1 MSGKP
6 NNTKSTLFYRND
18 LIIMIALVVLIS
30 SFVLTSCTWQTSST
44 MPPPTF
50 TLSPTQTAIPP
61 TPTVTPTATIIYPE
75 PPFFAWVDPSLPQHL
90 ISEITQ
96 LDFLSAV
103 NQESSSQLKIN
114 QNPGP
119 EAGAWVYV
127 AVAPFYS
134 YLEEVNSDD
143 LLACWST
150 GVEES
155 MPFSHIL
162 VSEDSEET
170 LELLWGPADQGCVET
185 LDEADLSLQL
195 WIQKDAIAILP
206 FEGVSPEHKVLPIDS
221 EDPLAKD
228 FDLVDYPLIL
238 RFNYQVSPGYGFNLG
253 EYQYLTNYDPSKLTS
268 IALTG
273 VTALVRDTANIM
285 ENQGVLYPAGDI
297 QKILANADITHI
309 NNEVPFAVDCPPP
322 ESYQVSLR
330 FCSDDRYINLL
341 EAVGTDIVELS
352 GDHLGDWGPE
362 AMLHTID
369 LYQQQGWKIYGGGI
383 NLSEGLAPVFLTHNG
398 NQFAFIG
405 CNGKGIDKYATATD
419 ENPGAA
425 QCDFSW
431 MIPEISRLTS
441 EGYIVIATMQHEE
454 VDFFGSISLQQ
465 YDFRRLSEAGAVIV
479 SGSQSHHPQAIEING
494 SSFIHYGLGN
504 LFFDQYHLA
513 QVNPKRHLN
522 KDKSFIDLHYF
533 YDNRY
538 IGTRLVPLQFI
549 DNARPRPMTS
559 EEKIPFLSE
568 FYRYSLWNGA
578 WIHLY
583 PSGIMFNRLNQ

>member
-1 MSGKP
+1 MIGKLNTTKAYSSD
-6 NNTKSTLFYRND
+6 NNN

-30 SFVLTSCTWQTSST
+30 SMVITSCAGLIST
-44 MPPPTF
+44 EPSPTR
-50 TLSPTQTAIPP
+50 TLQPTQTAIPP
-61 TPTVTPTATIIYPE
+61 TPTLTPTATIIYPE
-75 PPFFAWVDPSLPQHL
+75 PPILSWADPSLPQHL
-90 ISEITQ
+90 RDEIYQ
-96 LDFLSAV
+96 LDFLTAATE
-103 NQESSSQLKIN
+103 ESSALLKIN
-114 QNPGP
+114 QDPGP
-119 EAGAWVYV
+119 EAGAWIYL

-134 YLEEVNSDD
+134 FLEGVSSDS
-143 LLACWST
+143 LLACWKS

-155 MPFSHIL
+155 MPFSQIL
-162 VSEDSEET
+162 VSEDTEET
-170 LELLWGPADQGCVET
+170 FELLWGPGDPTCIKTIDKE
-185 LDEADLSLQL
+185 DLSLQL
-195 WIQKDAIAILP
+195 WVQKDALAILP
-206 FEGVSPEHKVLPIDS
+206 FEEISPEHKILPIDS
-221 EDPLAKD
+221 EDPLDND
-228 FDLVDYPLIL
+228 FNPSDYPLIL
-238 RFNYQVSPGYGFNLG
+238 RFNYQVSPGYGFNPG
-253 EYQYLTNYDPSKLTS
+253 EYQYLTNFDPSRLTS

-297 QKILANADITHI
+297 QEILANADITHI
-309 NNEVPFAVDCPPP
+309 NNEVPFAADCPPP
-322 ESYQVSLR
+322 EAYQVSLR
-330 FCSDDRYINLL
+330 FCSDDSYINLL

-369 LYQQQGWKIYGGGI
+369 LYKEKGWKIYGGGI

-425 QCDFSW
+425 QCDFNW
-431 MIPEISRLTS
+431 MIPEISRLAN

-454 VDFFGSISLQQ
+454 VDLFSSISLQR
-465 YDFRRLSEAGAVIV
+465 YDFHRLSDAGAVIV

-504 LFFDQYHLA
+504 LFFDQWHLA

-533 YDNRY
+533 YDNTY
-538 IGTRLVPLQFI
+538 IGTRLVALQFI
-549 DNARPRPMTS
+549 DNARPRPMTI

-568 FYRYSLWNGA
+568 FYRYSLWNGE

-583 PSGIMFNRLNQ
+583 TSGIILNRLNQ